1 MGPGAQR
8 YNAPMSD
15 SSENSAGPILQAR
28 NITVSRAG
36 IPILNHVNLSL
47 KAGEIITLVG
57 LNGSGKSTLVKILG
71 GLMQPDE
78 GEVIRRPGLR
88 IGYCPQHAHA
98 DTTLPMSVSAFMKL
112 TDASPGTSI
121 HQVLDE
127 VGIGSLQKRQLSELS
142 GGEYQRLLLARA
154 MLRQP
159 DLLLLD
165 EPMAGVDMAGQ
176 SDLYQLIPTLRDRYG
191 CGVVLVSHD
200 IHIVMAA
207 TDRVICLNHHVCCSG
222 QPETVAVHPEFVSL
236 FGARV
241 ADNLAVYK
249 HHHDHSHDLHGHTL
263 GAGHEQGD
271 HSMCDHD
278 DA

>member
-1 MGPGAQR
+1 
-8 YNAPMSD
+8 MSD
-15 SSENSAGPILQAR
+15 SRENGDKPILQATG
-28 NITVSRAG
+28 ITVTRAG
-36 IPILNHVNLSL
+36 IPILNQVDVTLY
-47 KAGEIITLVG
+47 AGEIITLVG
-57 LNGSGKSTLVKILG
+57 LNGSGKSTLIKILG

-78 GEVIRRPGLR
+78 GEVTRRPGLR

-98 DTTLPMSVSAFMKL
+98 DDTLPMSVTAFMHL
-112 TDASPGTSI
+112 ADASGKVSI
-121 HQVLDE
+121 GEALE
-127 VGIGSLQKRQLSELS
+127 EAGVGGLEQRQLSELS
-142 GGEYQRLLLARA
+142 GGEYQRVLLARA

-165 EPMAGVDMAGQ
+165 EPMAGVDIAGQ
-176 SDLYQLIPTLRDRYG
+176 SDLYQLIPRLRDRYD

-222 QPETVAVHPEFVSL
+222 QPEAVAVHPEFVSL
-236 FGARV
+236 FGDSI
-241 ADNLAVYK
+241 ADSLAVYT

-263 GAGHEQGD
+263 GVGHEQGD

>member
-1 MGPGAQR
+1 
-8 YNAPMSD
+8 MSV
-15 SSENSAGPILQAR
+15 SRENGDQPILQAHG
-28 NITVSRAG
+28 IIVSRDGISILAG
-36 IPILNHVNLSL
+36 VDLDVY
-47 KAGEIITLVG
+47 AGEIITLVG

-71 GLMQPDE
+71 GLLQPDE

-98 DTTLPMSVSAFMKL
+98 DITLPMSVYAFMKL
-112 TDASPGTSI
+112 TDRYGDLSI
-121 HQVLDE
+121 GQVLE
-127 VGIGSLQKRQLSELS
+127 ETGIGGLEHRQLSELS

-159 DLLLLD
+159 DLLILD
-165 EPMAGVDMAGQ
+165 EPMAGVDLAGQ
-176 SDLYQLIPTLRDRYG
+176 SDLYQLIPKLRDRYG
-191 CGVVLVSHD
+191 CSVVLVSHD

-222 QPETVAVHPEFVSL
+222 QPEAVAVHPEFVSL
-236 FGARV
+236 FGATV
-241 ADNLAVYK
+241 AQSLAVYQ

-263 GAGHEQGD
+263 GAGHDQGD